1 MYSVITSIL
10 NSVFTSFV
18 LIYISSKLLNYNIKD
33 NKPKNLIIIIIYT
46 IILSLITLYLK
57 NNFLKLSCLLL
68 LNIITL
74 KIIYNQSINKTI
86 LTSTLI
92 YILFMISEV
101 LCVTILSFFLKFNK
115 FLTTSSIFIN
125 LLLNFIIFIIA
136 CLITIL
142 FKTKLQKIIQ
152 KLDEIFEVSLFV
164 YLIIILGFII
174 VLFNNDIKN
183 NIIIT
188 IFILLVFN
196 IIFVLMLKEKLMYK
210 KIKEKTE
217 NINQNAD
224 FLIETIDNFRRLNHK
239 TKNDFIL
246 IRSLIKNNENKE
258 AIKIIDEILEDINVP
273 NFTKKFDNINSIKL
287 RNFLSIKFNNIQ
299 NKNITLNVEVS
310 KEASSINLDN
320 IIKETYTKDFYRIL
334 GILLDNAIEA
344 TETDQNKQI
353 TLDIYINK
361 NDYIITIANT
371 FNSKVELDKIYT
383 YKYSTKGKNRGYGLS
398 LLNEIIKT
406 SPIFDINQEI
416 VKNVFYSELKIHMSK
431 NKTKF

>member
-1 MYSVITSIL
+1 MYSIITSVINSIL
-10 NSVFTSFV
+10 TSFV
-18 LIYISSKLLNYNIKD
+18 FIYISSKLLTCDIN
-33 NKPKNLIIIIIYT
+33 NKKIKNLIIIVIYT
-46 IILSLITLYLK
+46 ICLSLINLYIK
-57 NNFLKLSCLLL
+57 DNFLKPSCLLL
-68 LNIITL
+68 LNTILIKL
-74 KIIYNQSINKTI
+74 IYNQSINKTI

-92 YILFMISEV
+92 YILLMISEI
-101 LCVTILSFFLKFNK
+101 LCTFIVNFFLSKSNE
-115 FLTTSSIFIN
+115 FLTTNSLFIS
-125 LLLNFIIFIIA
+125 LLLNFITLIIA
-136 CLITIL
+136 CLITAT
-142 FKTKLQKIIQ
+142 FKIKLHKIIE
-152 KLDEIFEVSLFV
+152 KLDEIFEVSLFI
-164 YLIIILGFII
+164 YLIIIFNFII
-174 VLFNNDIKN
+174 ILVNNQIKS
-183 NIIIT
+183 NIIIS
-188 IFILLVFN
+188 IFILVIFT
-196 IIFVLMLKEKLMYK
+196 IMFVLMLKEKLKYK

-217 NINQNAD
+217 AMNQNTD

-246 IRSLIKNNENKE
+246 IRSLIKSNENKE
-258 AIKIIDEILEDINVP
+258 AIKIIDEILKDINVP

-287 RNFLSIKFNNIQ
+287 RNFLSIKFNDIQ
-299 NKNITLNVEVS
+299 NINLNVEVS